1 MDTFEELFIP
11 IIYCLEK
18 MKFNK
23 DNTCNRDT
31 SVKASSFFTL
41 VSTFQFVAC
50 LVLTSVLDMT
60 FPVTQLL
67 QSKSIDICDRLHLIE
82 PLKALVITRRQD
94 VDEFHS
100 KGCKKA
106 LLLSEKIN
114 ITDAMARVVGTQIHR
129 SNTPTESA
137 ADYYKKTITIP
148 LRELD
153 CRFDSSKTEA
163 VFNGFIIVPAKLI
176 AIVQQPEKSNS
187 K

>member
-1 MDTFEELFIP
+1 
-11 IIYCLEK
+11 
-18 MKFNK
+18 MKFNR
-23 DNTCNRDT
+23 DNPCNRDA

-50 LVLTSVLDMT
+50 LVLTRSLLDIT
-60 FPVTQLL
+60 LPVTQLL
-67 QSKSIDICDRLHLIE
+67 QSKSIDICDGLHLIE
-82 PLKALVITRRQD
+82 SLKALVITRRQD
-94 VDEFHS
+94 VHEFHI
-100 KGCKKA
+100 KGYKKA
-106 LLLSEKIN
+106 ITLSEKIN
-114 ITDAMARVVGTQIHR
+114 ITDTMPRVVGTQIHR

-137 ADYYKKTITIP
+137 SDYYKRTITIP

-176 AIVQQPEKSNS
+176 AIVQQPEKSNW